1 MEINT
6 LRELKEI
13 YSSNEGLE
21 KWLLLS
27 TGGYHGTYL
36 TLDDVESILIGE
48 SAFSEAVNG
57 KYWITVLLVYPE
69 RGEASEINV
78 RYGDVAVELDD
89 IQWLRERVR
98 ESIDKICF
106 SQEGN
111 V

>member
-13 YSSNEGLE
+13 YNSDDSV

-36 TLDDVESILIGE
+36 TLDDVESIIRGE
-48 SAFSEAVNG
+48 SEFSEDVNG
-57 KYWITVLLVYPE
+57 KYWITILLIFPGKVTHNE
-69 RGEASEINV
+69 FNIRW
-78 RYGDVAVELDD
+78 GDIALDLSD
-89 IQWLRERVR
+89 VQFLREAVR
-98 ESIDKICF
+98 DSLRQIQE

>member
-13 YSSNEGLE
+13 YSDEETE

-36 TLDDVESILIGE
+36 TLDDIEAIIRGE
-48 SAFSEAVNG
+48 SSFSDPVNG
-57 KYWITVLLVYPE
+57 KYWITILLVFPHSAE
-69 RGEASEINV
+69 G
-78 RYGDVAVELDD
+78 VELNIRWGDISVDLDD
-89 IQWLRERVR
+89 VQWLREKVR
-98 ESIDKICF
+98 ESLLKIHS

-111 V
+111 I

>member
-13 YSSNEGLE
+13 YSSNETLD

-36 TLDDVESILIGE
+36 TLDDVESILRGE
-48 SAFSEAVNG
+48 SQFSEAVNG
-57 KYWITVLLVYPE
+57 KYWVTVLLVYPE
-69 RGEASEINV
+69 RGEASEIQV
-78 RYGDVAVELDD
+78 RYGDIPIEFDD
-89 IQWLRERVR
+89 IQWLREKVR
-98 ESIDKICF
+98 DSLDKIQF

-111 V
+111 I